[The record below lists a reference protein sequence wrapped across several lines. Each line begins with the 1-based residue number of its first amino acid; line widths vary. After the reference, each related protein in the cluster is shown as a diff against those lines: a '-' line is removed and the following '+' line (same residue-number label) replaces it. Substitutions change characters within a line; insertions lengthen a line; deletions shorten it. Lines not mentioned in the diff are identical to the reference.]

1 MAQRYTLPNGL
12 TVVFEAQHAAKVAA
26 FQVWVK
32 AGSADEREQQA
43 GLAPLHPGQLQ
54 VGQVAAIVDK

>member
-1 MAQRYTLPNGL
+1 MALRYTLSNGL

-32 AGSADEREQQA
+32 AGSADEREDQA
-43 GLAPLHPGQLQ
+43 GLAHLHEHMR
-54 VGQVAAIVDK
+54 V